1 MPITHAFIPRGL
13 AVPFVTRQHRKL
25 IDSKACA
32 LTYFTVVARRRA
44 YVQKHMLKSINVY
57 WQNRTRSSILC
68 TFPIFQ
74 IISRDIQ
81 QYMVYISE

>member
-1 MPITHAFIPRGL
+1 MLITHAFIPRGL

-44 YVQKHMLKSINVY
+44 YVQ
-57 WQNRTRSSILC
+57 
-68 TFPIFQ
+68 
-74 IISRDIQ
+74 
-81 QYMVYISE
+81 